1 MRVSMKYL
9 LSVCA
14 AVMFFCVLSPHPA
27 LHAIDESR
35 DVDASFALF
44 NQQWMEH
51 LYSREEKS
59 KANISCKKVDDSF
72 VAEYTGYSRT
82 YTGRTKKT
90 DCKETPYVGI
100 LNYQEQTFVSRARTY
115 EEAINGQFKLF
126 QECPVTEI
134 FSFSGGK
141 WRY

>member
-1 MRVSMKYL
+1 MKVL
-9 LSVCA
+9 FTVCA
-14 AVMFFCVLSPHPA
+14 AVMCVCLFAPHSVVY
-27 LHAIDESR
+27 AIDEKQ
-35 DVDASFALF
+35 DVEASFQHF

-59 KANISCKKVDDSF
+59 KANIACRQVDDVF

-82 YTGRTKKT
+82 YSGRTKKT
-90 DCKETPYVGI
+90 DCRETPYIGI

-115 EEAINGQFKLF
+115 EEAIRGQFKLY

>member
-1 MRVSMKYL
+1 MKYL
-9 LSVCA
+9 PAVCG
-14 AVMFFCVLSPHPA
+14 AVICVCVLAPGPA
-27 LHAIDESR
+27 LYAIDQNQ
-35 DVDASFALF
+35 DVEASFKLF

-51 LYSREEKS
+51 LYNREEKS
-59 KANISCKKVDDSF
+59 KANIACKKVDDAF

-82 YTGRTKKT
+82 FTGRTKKT

-100 LNYQEQTFVSRARTY
+100 LNYQEQTFVSRAKTY
-115 EEAINGQFKLF
+115 EEAINGQFKLL

>member
-1 MRVSMKYL
+1 MSAAMRYL
-9 LSVCA
+9 V
-14 AVMFFCVLSPHPA
+14 AVYAVALCLGVLVPHPA
-27 LHAIDESR
+27 LYAIDESQ
-35 DVDASFALF
+35 DVEASFQLF

-59 KANISCKKVDDSF
+59 KSNIACKKVDDSF

-82 YTGRTKKT
+82 YSGRTKKT
-90 DCKETPYVGI
+90 ASKETPYVGI
-100 LNYQEQTFVSRARTY
+100 LNYQEQTFVSKAKTY
-115 EEAINGQFKLF
+115 EEAVNGQFKLQ

-134 FSFSGGK
+134 FSFSRGK